1 MILERIGEDPSKHVL
16 AMKWLAYMMQH
27 VDHQGLERVLEYYEK
42 IGWIGTRAKEELS
55 SIASGLKSTGRGEWT
70 LPFRVHLTSL
80 LFISK
85 LADIP
90 IERDLTGINTYIENW
105 INSPE
110 EILSI

>member
-1 MILERIGEDPSKHVL
+1 MILNEIGDDPRKHVL

-27 VDHQGLERVLEYYEK
+27 VDHLGLEKVLDYYEK
-42 IGWIGTRAKEELS
+42 IGWIGTRAKEELR
-55 SIASGLKSTGRGEWT
+55 SIASGLKSTGKGEWT

-80 LFISK
+80 IFISR
-85 LADIP
+85 LADMP
-90 IERDLTGINTYIENW
+90 IERELAGVNAYIDNW